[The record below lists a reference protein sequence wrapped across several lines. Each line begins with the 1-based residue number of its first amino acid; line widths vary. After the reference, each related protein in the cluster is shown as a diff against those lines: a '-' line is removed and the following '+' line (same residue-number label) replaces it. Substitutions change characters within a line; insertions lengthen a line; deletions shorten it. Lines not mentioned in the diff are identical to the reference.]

1 MFDAATGEFSGTAP
15 AGTATTLDIKVTA
28 SDLLGPRRRTSS
40 RSRLPTRPKAA
51 GFGTDK
57 QKLQPL
63 AALPDDSVKLG
74 S

>member
-1 MFDAATGEFSGTAP
+1 
-15 AGTATTLDIKVTA
+15 
-28 SDLLGPRRRTSS
+28 
-40 RSRLPTRPKAA
+40 LPTRPKAA